1 VHHLLRRA
9 AEEWL
14 FGVSLLGLIASSLVL
29 RRIPRYTPDDFHV
42 LFLLLG
48 FLVIIRGLEK
58 GHLLARLGASL
69 GAGGRLPLRLV
80 ALTALLAPLVT
91 NDVALLVMVPLTLA
105 ADVEGVEGVIALE
118 TVVANGASALT
129 PFGNP
134 QNLFIY
140 YHFDLRAGEFVG
152 AIFPLALAAT
162 GFAVFLAGRMKARSR
177 ALPPPP
183 VDRGSYPYVVLLALF
198 LPVALK
204 LLPLWAGVAPLLYA
218 AVRDREALRV
228 DYFLLLTFLCFF
240 GFTDNLLH
248 AFSPRLKGPGEVF
261 LYTALSSQLISNVP
275 STLLFA
281 DFTSNWRALLW
292 GASVGG
298 FGTLFGSLASLISYR
313 LFARKNVGKW
323 RFLAVYHLYSFAALG
338 IGVAAFFLLR
348 PGG

>member
-1 VHHLLRRA
+1 MYALAKRA

-14 FGVSLLGLIASSLVL
+14 FWVSLLGLVASSLVL
-29 RRIPRYTPDDFHV
+29 RRIPRYTSDDFHV
-42 LFLLLG
+42 VFLLLG
-48 FLVIIRGLEK
+48 FLVIIKGLEK
-58 GHLLARLGASL
+58 GHLLAQLGASL
-69 GAGGRLPLRLV
+69 GTGERLPLRLV
-80 ALTALLAPLVT
+80 VLTALLAPFVT

-105 ADVEGVEGVIALE
+105 VDIEGVEKVIALE

-140 YHFDLRAGEFVG
+140 YHFGLRAGEFVG
-152 AIFPLALAAT
+152 TIFPLALVVT
-162 GFAVFLAGRMKARSR
+162 GFAVLLVGRMRASSR
-177 ALPPPP
+177 ALLPLP
-183 VDRGSYPYVVLLALF
+183 VNRGSYAYVVVLVLF
-198 LPVALK
+198 LAVALK
-204 LLPLWAGVAPLLYA
+204 FLPLWVGAVPLLYA
-218 AVRDREALRV
+218 AVWDREALRV
-228 DYFLLLTFLCFF
+228 DYLLILTFLCFF
-240 GFTDNLLH
+240 GFTDNLVH
-248 AFSPRLKGPGEVF
+248 AFRPKLTGPNEVF
-261 LYTALSSQLISNVP
+261 TYTAVASQLISNVP

-313 LFARKNVGKW
+313 FYAKRYSHKW

-338 IGVAAFFLLR
+338 IGTAFFFLLR